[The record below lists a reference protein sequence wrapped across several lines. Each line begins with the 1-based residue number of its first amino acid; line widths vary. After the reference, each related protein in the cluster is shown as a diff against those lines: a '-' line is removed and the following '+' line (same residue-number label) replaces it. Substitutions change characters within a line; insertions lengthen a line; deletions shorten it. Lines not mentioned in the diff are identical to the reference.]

1 MEYLDLL
8 AENAQNWDTTG
19 TYEAPSKTQPHTSSG
34 GMYNLRED
42 HDLQVKFASLAKK
55 VEALELK
62 KSGQLKSVQDIVC
75 QICETNEH
83 STHDC
88 PTLPSFRECLH
99 EQAHALNSFQR
110 PNHNPYS
117 QTYNPGWRNHPNFNW
132 KSDNNNAQTS
142 QPPFQA
148 HHNFQNSHGYAP
160 PYAPPPRRNLEETLH
175 AFMENGKVIEK
186 PILEPCENDDESIS
200 KGKEGVESN
209 HCKEK
214 TDSPPALPFPHAMTK
229 QRKVNHNSEILETFK
244 QVRINIP
251 LLDAIKQ
258 VPSYAKFL
266 KDLCTVKRKLNVKKK
281 AFLAEQVSAILQNNN
296 ALKYKD
302 PGCPTISCF
311 IGEHKIERAL
321 LDLGASVNLLPY
333 SVFQSLNL
341 GELKPTSV
349 TLLLADRSV
358 KVPRGIIEDVL
369 VQVDKFMYPVDFIV
383 LDTQPVEA
391 CNSFP
396 VILGRPFL
404 ATSNALINCRNGLM
418 KLSFG
423 NMTLEM
429 NIFNICKQPGDDND
443 LQEVDSIEELV
454 YDQLEST
461 LSKIESDESEDLQMI
476 YSQEEITDEKD
487 TENVDADLLS
497 KVTTDSTSD
506 ITPIDDYFPDESLL
520 SLSSMPR
527 FAKNINFLASGDLP
541 NHWST
546 EDKGKFLNE
555 VKKFYWDDPYLFE
568 YCPDQI
574 FRRCIPDNEDTHA
587 FCKTCENCQ
596 KVDTGQ
602 KVLLYNSRLHLCPGK
617 LRSRWSDAI
626 IEKHVYPYRAFD
638 IENPK
643 NDNVPNGN
651 GHRLKA
657 YFDNFPSENESIGL
671 NDPIDKG

>member
-1 MEYLDLL
+1 MEKQEAINTQL
-8 AENAQNWDTTG
+8 AQSMTDFKDTLAKLTSALSFQEKGKFPSQPQQNPKGQYNVNA
-19 TYEAPSKTQPHTSSG
+19 SSSG
-34 GMYNLRED
+34 SQHMD
-42 HDLQVKFASLAKK
+42 QA
-55 VEALELK
+55 
-62 KSGQLKSVQDIVC
+62 KSVI
-75 QICETNEH
+75 
-83 STHDC
+83 
-88 PTLPSFRECLH
+88 TLRS
-99 EQAHALNSFQR
+99 
-110 PNHNPYS
+110 
-117 QTYNPGWRNHPNFNW
+117 
-132 KSDNNNAQTS
+132 
-142 QPPFQA
+142 
-148 HHNFQNSHGYAP
+148 
-160 PYAPPPRRNLEETLH
+160 
-175 AFMENGKVIEK
+175 GKVIKK

-200 KGKEGVESN
+200 EGKEGVESD

-229 QRKVNHNSEILETFK
+229 QRKVNHNSEIFETFK

-302 PGCPTISCF
+302 PGFPTISCF

-349 TLLLADRSV
+349 TLLLVDRSV
-358 KVPRGIIEDVL
+358 KVPRGIVEDVL
-369 VQVDKFMYPVDFIV
+369 VQVDKFIYPLDFIV

-443 LQEVDSIEELV
+443 LQEVDFIEELV
-454 YDQLEST
+454 YDQFEST
-461 LSKIESDESEDLQMI
+461 LSNTEFDEFEDLQMT
-476 YSQEEITDEKD
+476 YSQEEITDEKGI
-487 TENVDADLLS
+487 ENVDANLLS
-497 KVTTDSTSD
+497 RVTTDSISN
-506 ITPIDDYFPDESLL
+506 ITPTDDYFPDKSLL
-520 SLSSMPR
+520 SLSSMPL
-527 FAKNINFLASGDLP
+527 FAKNINFLATGDLP
-541 NHWST
+541 THWST

-555 VKKFYWDDPYLFE
+555 VKKFYWNDPYLFK

-574 FRRCIPDNEDTHA
+574 FRRYIPDNEVSNVIKLCHSEACGSQFSSKKTATKILQNGFYWRTMFKDTHA
-587 FCKTCENCQ
+587 FCKTCKNCQ
-596 KVDTGQ
+596 KVDTRQ
-602 KVLLYNSRLHLCPGK
+602 KVLLYNSRLHLFPGK
-617 LRSRWSDAI
+617 LRSRWSGPF
-626 IEKHVYPYRAFD
+626 IEKHVYPYGAFD

-643 NDNVPNGN
+643 NDNVSKVN

-671 NDPIDKG
+671 NDPVDKS